1 MGVIK
6 HLSDF
11 LRMLPIPCRV
21 SYLPLLHDIL
31 HSTNPFNWRL
41 RQCLAVQLPALLLL
55 PPPELVFSTLF
66 PLVMTLLQDPVATVR
81 RDSFKGVAKMVMI
94 LAEQAD
100 QLPKDLPSD
109 SEKARAQ
116 YPGRSN
122 ENIDQEDFKDE
133 GQRNVS
139 RQQYNVSAT
148 ESHDV
153 DIVAK
158 AIKTLIQGNAY
169 QSRQLWV
176 ELSHVFLIELP
187 PKLFLKYFLD
197 GLLYLTSDRVSNV
210 RVAVGTVLAGWE
222 AYDNSATYTDNDSNN
237 TLDLSFEEANENYA
251 DLKKSPISK
260 KSSPWNWLL
269 KRRDVRECVE
279 RLAYDDRDVYLAV
292 INLQSVF
299 PDIHFKIK
307 NCKGIKDAPGGKTPV
322 PNMVTGPF
330 SQLSQSPKFD
340 LSDSGSES
348 GDEIDTNHLMTDDL
362 VVHINAPSS
371 SSDSLI
377 HHSPS
382 NDNNIRLKNGVSPI
396 VEKRIRSKKSNPN
409 ISTIFPVLEN
419 IPVYIDSPHS
429 GEHRHTELISK
440 DRERRIS
447 GVRSPERLNPVDHA
461 ELLKLQEEEREQER
475 LWNQAAPEESRESSP
490 VKDSK
495 VGLSH
500 GNSDS
505 PIIEVERKIS
515 PHKKKIDYN
524 IHLSKSN
531 SYDDEETKEQISAV
545 SSSSSPKSS
554 PSKSPNSSS
563 SPISPG
569 SIFRSLSNPLHTIN
583 KNMDQIVVQSLDSKY
598 AEHINNIPR
607 RYSPPSIDS
616 EPAFSLPVE
625 SDSIRSQVLKE
636 IISDSGNIDKDQII
650 NETMNTY
657 GDQYINGEHRLA
669 NES

>member
-1 MGVIK
+1 
-6 HLSDF
+6 
-11 LRMLPIPCRV
+11 
-21 SYLPLLHDIL
+21 
-31 HSTNPFNWRL
+31 
-41 RQCLAVQLPALLLL
+41 
-55 PPPELVFSTLF
+55 
-66 PLVMTLLQDPVATVR
+66 MTLLQDPVATVR

-100 QLPKDLPSD
+100 QLGKDLPLD
-109 SEKARAQ
+109 SEKDLPLDSEKYLPLDNEKARAQ
-116 YPGRSN
+116 YPGLSDGS
-122 ENIDQEDFKDE
+122 IGQEDCKDE

-139 RQQYNVSAT
+139 KQQYNVST
-148 ESHDV
+148 IESHDV

-158 AIKTLIQGNAY
+158 AIKTLIQGKAY

-187 PKLFLKYFLD
+187 PKLFVKYFLD

-222 AYDNSATYTDNDSNN
+222 AYDYNAKYADNDSNN
-237 TLDLSFEEANENYA
+237 TLDFSFEEANENCVE
-251 DLKKSPISK
+251 LKKSPILK

-292 INLQSVF
+292 INLQSIF
-299 PDIHFKIK
+299 PDIRFKIK
-307 NCKGIKDAPGGKTPV
+307 NCKGIKDAPGGTTPV

-330 SQLSQSPKFD
+330 SQLSQSLKFD

-348 GDEIDTNHLMTDDL
+348 GDEIDTNHLITDEL
-362 VVHINAPSS
+362 VVHIIAPS

-382 NDNNIRLKNGVSPI
+382 NDNNIRLKNGVSP
-396 VEKRIRSKKSNPN
+396 VVVKRIRSEKKNLN
-409 ISTIFPVLEN
+409 VSTIFPVLEN
-419 IPVYIDSPHS
+419 IPVHIHTPHS
-429 GEHRHTELISK
+429 GEHRHNEFSK
-440 DRERRIS
+440 DREHRFSNS

-475 LWNQAAPEESRESSP
+475 LWNQTIPEERSVSGP
-490 VKDSK
+490 VKDFT
-495 VGLSH
+495 VDLSH

-505 PIIEVERKIS
+505 PIVEVERKLS
-515 PHKKKIDYN
+515 PHKKKSDYN

-554 PSKSPNSSS
+554 PTKSPNCSS

-569 SIFRSLSNPLHTIN
+569 SIFISLSNPLHSIN
-583 KNMDQIVVQSLDSKY
+583 KNIDQIAIESLDSKY

-616 EPAFSLPVE
+616 EPAFSLPVV

-650 NETMNTY
+650 NESMNTY

-669 NES
+669 SES